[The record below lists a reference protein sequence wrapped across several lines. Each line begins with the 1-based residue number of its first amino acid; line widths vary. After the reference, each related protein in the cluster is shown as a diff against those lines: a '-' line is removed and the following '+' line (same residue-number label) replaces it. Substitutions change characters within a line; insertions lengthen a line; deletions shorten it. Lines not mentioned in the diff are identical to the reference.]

1 MYHTSSLRTILRTT
15 LVCSLLTVGLLV
27 VGCDSGGS
35 NGGSNGGSD
44 PAWVGN
50 WKQTED
56 GSTVFAISFTKDKV
70 KEADAKGTCAVT
82 TSDVTDISNG
92 NEVTVE
98 TGSGERTQKLVV
110 LDNGNMEVRN
120 LDGSVFAT
128 YQPADDD
135 KSVEEITGCT

>member
-1 MYHTSSLRTILRTT
+1 MYHNSSLRTFLRTT

-35 NGGSNGGSD
+35 NGGSGPD
-44 PAWVGN
+44 WAGN
-50 WKQTED
+50 WKETD
-56 GSTVFAISFTKDKV
+56 NNGNATFAISFSKSKV
-70 KEADAKGTCAVT
+70 KSIDRTNCNVETSNVT
-82 TSDVTDISNG
+82 NVSSG

-98 TGSGERTQKLVV
+98 SGPTTRTQKLVV

-120 LDGSVFAT
+120 PSDGNVFVT
-128 YQPADDD
+128 YQPADND